1 MAVERTIF
9 VAVSVVEMGGH
20 SRSRV
25 LYHRDEWMGQEES
38 MGESL
43 EVWDFFNLFLLGIIN
58 LLGRIFRKKIATL
71 LQFVPPSNV
80 DR

>member
-1 MAVERTIF
+1 
-9 VAVSVVEMGGH
+9 
-20 SRSRV
+20 
-25 LYHRDEWMGQEES
+25 MGQDKS

-58 LLGRIFRKKIATL
+58 FLVRILRNKIATL
-71 LQFVPPSNV
+71 LQFVPPWNV